1 MGEPPFRPAP
11 GEVEGAR
18 QVQEEGGE
26 ERELQAV
33 RSPSADGRHGD
44 EGGVCENTRGSPKI
58 KSLAIPPP
66 AATRTPPRRARKR
79 AFPRLPPA
87 RPRATPARRSSPH
100 TEQGLHEVLNRFG
113 LGAEEPH
120 PDRLTRRGADPRGH
134 PEARSLETG
143 EDGLGGLPLRE

>member
-44 EGGVCENTRGSPKI
+44 EGGVLEGVEGEAEEQVAREPT
-58 KSLAIPPP
+58 
-66 AATRTPPRRARKR
+66 PRRYQDSAQKGEEEG
-79 AFPRLPPA
+79 LPPA
-87 RPRATPARRSSPH
+87 PPREAKSDPGEEVEPGS
-100 TEQGLHEVLNRFG
+100 QGER
-113 LGAEEPH
+113 
-120 PDRLTRRGADPRGH
+120 
-134 PEARSLETG
+134 
-143 EDGLGGLPLRE
+143 PLREAR